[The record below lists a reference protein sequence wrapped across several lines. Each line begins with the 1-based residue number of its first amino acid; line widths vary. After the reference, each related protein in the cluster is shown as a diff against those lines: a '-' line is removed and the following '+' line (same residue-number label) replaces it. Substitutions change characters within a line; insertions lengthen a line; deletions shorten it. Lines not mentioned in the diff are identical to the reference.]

1 MPLLSRKPRAITI
14 HDVALRAGVSIATV
28 SNVLKGRMSEVSTAT
43 AEKVQRVV
51 EKMGYVKNL
60 TAAALSSQRSGL
72 VGAVMSNI
80 FSAAPPNPDM
90 EINPFYG
97 EFLLQL
103 DRELQP
109 TGSTL
114 CLYTGREESFVNFL
128 LERNL
133 DGAILV
139 GIVAKELPSVLERR
153 ESRLVFFDSFLQ
165 HRVYMRVQTDEL
177 KGGGMAADYLIAQ
190 GRKHLVFVGGAVR
203 DLPSN
208 IPAVRFEGAS
218 RVCDQSGLRLLL
230 IEEAT
235 SFEGGRRAARR
246 VLDLKAD
253 GVAVAADVMAA
264 GLIRGLQEAGVK
276 VPDDVAVVGYDDLPL
291 ARMVSPPLTTVRQG
305 LPEKVRAAVELLKDG
320 EKGEVRIIKPHLV
333 VRESA

>member
-1 MPLLSRKPRAITI
+1 MPLLSRKPRPITI
-14 HDVALRAGVSIATV
+14 HDVAQRAGVSIATV
-28 SNVLKGRMSEVSTAT
+28 SNVLKGRMSEVSPAT
-43 AEKVQRVV
+43 AERVQHVV

-72 VGAVMSNI
+72 VGAFLPGIHGTASGE
-80 FSAAPPNPDM
+80 PDL
-90 EINPFYG
+90 ELNPFYG
-97 EFLLQL
+97 EFLFRLE
-103 DRELQP
+103 RELQP
-109 TGSTL
+109 TGNTL
-114 CLYTGREESFVNFL
+114 CVYTGKEENLSTFL

-139 GIVAKELPSVLERR
+139 GVLAKDLPPILERR
-153 ESRLVFFDSFLQ
+153 NSRLVFFDSFTQ
-165 HRVYMRVQTDEL
+165 HRVFMRVQTDEL
-177 KGGGMAADYLIAQ
+177 KGGGMAADYLITR

-203 DLPSN
+203 DYPSN
-208 IPAVRFEGAS
+208 IPAVRFEGAT
-218 RVCDQSGLRLLL
+218 RVCNQAGHRLLL

-246 VLDLKAD
+246 LLELKAD
-253 GVAVAADVMAA
+253 GAVVAADVLAA
-264 GLIRGLQEAGVK
+264 GLIRGLQEAGTR

-305 LPEKVRAAVELLKDG
+305 LPEKIQAAVDLLKNG